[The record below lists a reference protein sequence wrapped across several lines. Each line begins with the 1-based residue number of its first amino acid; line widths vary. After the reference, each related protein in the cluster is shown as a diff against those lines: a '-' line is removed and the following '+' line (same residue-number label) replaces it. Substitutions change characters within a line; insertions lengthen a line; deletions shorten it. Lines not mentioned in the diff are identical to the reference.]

1 MISLTRLIVISRTQ
15 LSNSRA
21 NFSKRSFLAMASL
34 LFVEVVISTKGIAGE
49 LNQESTQTIGDRQVH
64 YSVFNSTFLQ
74 PNIAKHYELVRA
86 GNQVLINI
94 AVQDLEGNPVAAIV
108 AGYAENLMQQ
118 KKTLSFK
125 TIEEPDAIYALASLR
140 TTNEEVFDFHISWQE
155 PDRETQTIR
164 FTRKLYTEQ

>member
-1 MISLTRLIVISRTQ
+1 MTLLTHLKSMFRTQ
-15 LSNSRA
+15 CASIPSR
-21 NFSKRSFLAMASL
+21 RSFLVKAGIILAC
-34 LFVEVVISTKGIAGE
+34 STLPAKVLAGE
-49 LNQESTQTIGDRQVH
+49 LNQDSTQKVGDRQVH

-74 PNIAKHYELVRA
+74 PDIAKYYELVRA

-94 AVQDLEGNPVAAIV
+94 AVQDLEGNPVAATV
-108 AGYAENLMQQ
+108 TGFAENLMQQ

-125 TIEEPDAIYALASLR
+125 TIEEPGAIYALASLR

-155 PDRETQTIR
+155 PGREIRTIR

>member
-1 MISLTRLIVISRTQ
+1 MTFLTHIKSMLRTQ
-15 LSNSRA
+15 YASNTR
-21 NFSKRSFLAMASL
+21 KRSFLAKAGVILASAA
-34 LFVEVVISTKGIAGE
+34 ISTNVFSGE
-49 LNQESTQTIGDRQVH
+49 LNQESTHTIGDRQVH

-74 PNIAKHYELVRA
+74 PAIAKHYELVRA

-94 AVQDLEGNPVAAIV
+94 AVQDLAGNPVAATV
-108 AGYAENLMQQ
+108 TGYAENLMQQ
-118 KKTLSFK
+118 KKPLSFK

-155 PDRETQTIR
+155 LGRETQTIR

>member
-1 MISLTRLIVISRTQ
+1 MTFLTELKAMFCTNYSNRRSLLVV
-15 LSNSRA
+15 
-21 NFSKRSFLAMASL
+21 ASL
-34 LFVEVVISTKGIAGE
+34 ILASAVLPTKVLAGE
-49 LNQESTQTIGDRQVH
+49 LNQESTQKVGDRQVH

-74 PNIAKHYELVRA
+74 PAIAKHYELVRA

-94 AVQDLEGNPVAAIV
+94 AVQDLDGNPVAATV
-108 AGYAENLMQQ
+108 KGYAENLMQQ

-155 PDRETQTIR
+155 PDREIQTIR